1 MKIGTW
7 KIKLGTTR
15 LHCPTCELV
24 WSRHDIYTRNCSKC
38 LLPLQF
44 KSFYPVLKIVLG
56 SICLIAGLA
65 TVLGSES
72 AVIWIGGFLV
82 GLGLIGNGFSN
93 WKTLKKLDG
102 KYEKEDKEQWMREN
116 IPGYKSK

>member
-1 MKIGTW
+1 MKIGKW

-38 LLPLQF
+38 HFPLQF

-56 SICLIAGLA
+56 LICLIAGLA
-65 TVLGSES
+65 TLRVFAFWL
-72 AVIWIGGFLV
+72 VVFLV
-82 GLGLIGNGFSN
+82 GFGLIGNGFSN
-93 WKTLKKLDG
+93 WDTLKKLDS
-102 KYEKEDKEQWMREN
+102 KYEKEDKEQWKREN